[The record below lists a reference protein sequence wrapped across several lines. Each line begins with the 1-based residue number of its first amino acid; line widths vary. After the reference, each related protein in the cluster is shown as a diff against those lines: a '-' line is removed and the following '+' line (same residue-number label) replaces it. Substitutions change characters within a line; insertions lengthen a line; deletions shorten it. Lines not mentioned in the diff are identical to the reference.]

1 MKNAKP
7 SAENGNPNIAPENAM
22 NRGQRRPSSNESDVP
37 DTAPT
42 ANRIPK
48 ALDQRR
54 EVQPDLVLCSQ
65 PEPFRDE
72 HQQRQADTQDREHD
86 VEGEGR
92 AHRRPRQ
99 GYVVHR
105 PYRDARGGRA
115 PSGRSLMRIRLA
127 LS

>member
-22 NRGQRRPSSNESDVP
+22 NRGQRRPSSNESEVP

-54 EVQPDLVLCSQ
+54 ARVSQ
-65 PEPFRDE
+65 TSSCGLSQSPSATSISSGRATPRT
-72 HQQRQADTQDREHD
+72 ADTKWEARD
-86 VEGEGR
+86 V
-92 AHRRPRQ
+92 AHLAPPQ
-99 GYVVHR
+99 G
-105 PYRDARGGRA
+105 
-115 PSGRSLMRIRLA
+115 
-127 LS
+127 

>member
-22 NRGQRRPSSNESDVP
+22 NRGQRRPSSNESEVP

-54 EVQPDLVLCSQ
+54 ARGTRTPCRGLR
-65 PEPFRDE
+65 PNPP
-72 HQQRQADTQDREHD
+72 A
-86 VEGEGR
+86 G
-92 AHRRPRQ
+92 RPR
-99 GYVVHR
+99 
-105 PYRDARGGRA
+105 RGGPPPRA
-115 PSGRSLMRIRLA
+115 PATTAEGGGRPPA
-127 LS
+127 PPA